1 VEKHVCIMDG
11 RGLLSILE
19 EHFWNAPRHMGT
31 EWARI
36 VHDALCIIILCEYL
50 IYGSKSLTL
59 EFLSIKPEII
69 KHENAK
75 GLKPLP

>member
-1 VEKHVCIMDG
+1 
-11 RGLLSILE
+11 
-19 EHFWNAPRHMGT
+19 MGT